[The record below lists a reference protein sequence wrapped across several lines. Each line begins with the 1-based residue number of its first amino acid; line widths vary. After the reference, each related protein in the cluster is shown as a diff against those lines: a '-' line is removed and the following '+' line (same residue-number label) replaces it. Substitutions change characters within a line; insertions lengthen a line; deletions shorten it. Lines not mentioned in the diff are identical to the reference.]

1 MDETTASARAQ
12 ASGEPVEVTA
22 DRTEYSTTKANPD
35 GSFTLT
41 QSTTPQR
48 VKEKDGGWGA
58 VDPVLER
65 RADGRVAPKG
75 AVVDLSFSGGG
86 PGSDMIELGRD
97 GRSVTLG
104 WPGSLP
110 TPTLD
115 GATATYANVFDGV
128 DLQLTATAESYREVL
143 VVRTPEAARNPA
155 LEQVELTASGDGLS
169 VVPGAGGGLRAI
181 DEDGNAVFRGPAG
194 QMWDSA
200 SDSGSGPQTQLL
212 RTDAGGPVEGQ
223 AQGDPSQPGE
233 GDTTAVLP
241 VKVDDGAVAVH
252 PDLDLLRG
260 KNTVYPVYIDP
271 SVGLGVSERT
281 KISSDGDKFWT
292 CTWAAPSSPART
304 SPGSPRSSRGAAGG
318 STGYYLPGSLES
330 LWAWTG
336 AMSADQIRSQVL
348 DTD

>member
-1 MDETTASARAQ
+1 M
-12 ASGEPVEVTA
+12 TA

-48 VKEKDGGWGA
+48 VKERDGDWGA
-58 VDPVLER
+58 VDPALER
-65 RADGRVAPKG
+65 GADGRIAPKG

-86 PGSDMIELGRD
+86 SGTDMIQLGKD

-104 WPGSLP
+104 WPGDLP
-110 TPTLD
+110 KPTLA

-143 VVRTPEAARNPA
+143 VVKTPEAAQNPA
-155 LEQVELTASGDGLS
+155 LEQVRLTASGDGLS
-169 VVPGAGGGLRAI
+169 VVPGVGGGLRAV

-200 SDSGSGPQTQLL
+200 GDSTSGPQTQLM
-212 RTDAGGPVEGQ
+212 RTDTAGPGDSQ
-223 AQGDPSQPGE
+223 AHDDPSQPGD
-233 GDTTAVLP
+233 GDVTAVLP
-241 VKVDDGAVAVH
+241 VKVGDGTVAVH

-281 KISSDGDKFWT
+281 KISSDGDKFWMFD
-292 CTWAAPSSPART
+292 
-304 SPGSPRSSRGAAGG
+304 G
-318 STGYYLPGSLES
+318 
-330 LWAWTG
+330 
-336 AMSADQIRSQVL
+336 D
-348 DTD
+348 